1 MTQNNIKIAITG
13 GIGSGKT
20 TVSEIIERKGFPVFS
35 CDKIYRDLFEKEN
48 FVKKIANEFDG
59 VVRSDGSVDRRKLS
73 NIVFNDEIALKKLNE
88 ITHPAIMGEALFLMN
103 NEKISFCE
111 VPLLFESG
119 FETLFDEVIIVLR
132 NESERIKFVSKRDKI
147 SQEEVKL
154 RIKHQINYDN
164 YDFAKYYVIHNDGD
178 FDDLRN
184 AVLSVL
190 EKIVKKF

>member
-1 MTQNNIKIAITG
+1 MTQNKIKIAITG

-20 TVSEIIERKGFPVFS
+20 TVSEIIEGEGFPVFS

-48 FVKKIANEFDG
+48 FIKKIANEYDG

-88 ITHPAIMGEALFLMN
+88 ITHPAIMDEALFLMN